1 MKVYPDNNIFIYLE
15 NGSLS
20 LSDLEKVIEN
30 KIDKVFYS
38 ASHIQETLEIKGKTK
53 NQKIDRINKRL
64 RTIENVTKG
73 NYLFENLDHQIIE
86 QIETPFEVIKTIAEF
101 PFAQN
106 AVKGLLNLFS
116 KEQKEEWRKSLNIE
130 PSRINNYSPNEVV
143 EQLTKKL
150 LQTGQEY
157 TFLGLI
163 ESAISFHP
171 NGKTF
176 GRSNRIA
183 SIFELLDLFGYW
195 KDKSNDKS
203 NYARFWDSSH
213 TSFASNC
220 DYFISEDKRTRNK
233 AKVVYEIY
241 DINTKVLSPEL
252 MMN

>member
-38 ASHIQETLEIKGKTK
+38 ASHIQETLEIKGETEK
-53 NQKIDRINKRL
+53 QRIDRINKRL
-64 RTIENVTKG
+64 RTIEFVTKC

-86 QIETPFEVIKTIAEF
+86 QIETPFEVIKTITDVSF
-101 PFAQN
+101 VQN
-106 AVKGLLNLFS
+106 AMKGLINLFS
-116 KEQKEEWRKSLNIE
+116 KEQKEGWRKSLGIE

-143 EQLTKKL
+143 EQLNKKL
-150 LQTGQEY
+150 FQAGQEY
-157 TFLGLI
+157 TFLEII
-163 ESAISFHP
+163 ETGISFHP

-183 SIFELLDLFGYW
+183 AIFELLDLFGYW
-195 KDKSNDKS
+195 KDKSNEKS

-241 DINTKVLSPEL
+241 NINTKVLSPML
-252 MMN
+252 TID